1 MPSAKT
7 LTEPNDTGDIN
18 LNFNQNL
25 TLPVANGTLPREIE
39 DGKPWEGLTRYAVV
53 LGNGLVLDALRAWGA
68 SSKLLQVE
76 FQCKTFKISNA
87 EICWP
92 FEADQPIAAV
102 HLSET
107 LNVAFHLMEVRSGKG
122 LQPLY
127 SGRVPLGTRTARR
140 GEFRQ
145 IIDQCRSE
153 VGTEKRRN
161 AEGMRNK
168 LPNAWAPSLGP
179 LGVIEE
185 LGLNQEKTRF
195 PRTTSPPPAEMCP
208 TKFTVLV
215 AVSLI
220 GLTTARPM
228 QFVQRTSLSPKL
240 GFQPSIPVESVD
252 EANISDLDG
261 PWFTPQSLDL
271 GPAPFTES
279 ERLGG

>member
-68 SSKLLQVE
+68 SPKLLQVE
-76 FQCKTFKISNA
+76 FQCKTFKISNGYA
-87 EICWP
+87 GP
-92 FEADQPIAAV
+92 SRRTSRLP
-102 HLSET
+102 H
-107 LNVAFHLMEVRSGKG
+107 
-122 LQPLY
+122 
-127 SGRVPLGTRTARR
+127 GRVPLGTRTARR

-179 LGVIEE
+179 LGARRQIDCWGAQVIEE

-208 TKFTVLV
+208 TRFTVLV